1 MTAPAEAPRRP
12 GLPGTQ
18 QSLSPTVPATGSP
31 DPSLRQSLP
40 LLALGGVVL
49 VFASVG
55 LRGLSDPDLGWHLRT
70 GQLILDSG
78 FVGHDPWSFAS
89 SQPWVHHEW
98 GGEVLMYL
106 AYAGA
111 GYQGV
116 IVLRLVLMLTLG
128 VLVARACLRVAGPL
142 ATTIAMALSALS
154 LWSRATE
161 RPQLIS
167 LCILAAVLPAF
178 LRAAQERRP
187 PWWLVPVSLVWV
199 NVHALWVVIP
209 VLLVVLMVGMSL
221 DDRRSSRR
229 WLGPWSTCLG
239 CVLLVAMANPAG
251 AHIFGIFDV
260 GGAGFIGEF
269 GPPQLTDP
277 TNITAALLAAI
288 VVTAWARS
296 ESAVPWT
303 VLSFALVLIG
313 IGFLYSRNVPI
324 AAIGLAPL
332 AATAMS
338 GSVPLGRPF
347 KVPDRDK
354 WGLAALGI
362 AFAVVAAVQ
371 LGGSSGFGTP
381 GLGPAR
387 RLDALDGRAH
397 VLNEYNDGG
406 WLVWT
411 ARDTSVAIDGR
422 AEVYGSAYVTK
433 YLDARAMRPGWRR
446 YVASGDFAAAY
457 LYRSTPLVQGLRT
470 DGWRTV
476 WRHDHHVLMLP
487 PRTSTAP

>member
-1 MTAPAEAPRRP
+1 MTAAPSAPQLPDHSGTAPTPSSATP
-12 GLPGTQ
+12 G
-18 QSLSPTVPATGSP
+18 AMAP
-31 DPSLRQSLP
+31 DPSLRQSMP

-78 FVGHDPWSFAS
+78 FVSYDPWSFAS

-111 GYQGV
+111 GYTGV
-116 IVLRLVLMLTLG
+116 IVLRLILMLTLG
-128 VLVARACLRVAGPL
+128 FLVAGACLRVAGPL
-142 ATTIAMALSALS
+142 ASTVAFALAALS

-167 LCILAAVLPAF
+167 LCILAAILPAL
-178 LRAAQERRP
+178 LRAAQQRRA
-187 PWWLVPVSLVWV
+187 PWWLVPVTLVWV
-199 NVHALWVVIP
+199 NVHALWVLAP
-209 VLLVVLMVGMSL
+209 VLLVALMVGMSL
-221 DDRRSSRR
+221 DDRGRTRR
-229 WLGPWSTCLG
+229 WLSRWSACLG
-239 CVLLVAMANPAG
+239 SVLVVAMVNPAG
-251 AHIFGIFDV
+251 PRIFGIFDV

-269 GPPQLTDP
+269 APPRLTDP
-277 TNITAALLAAI
+277 TNITTALLSAVI
-288 VVTAWARS
+288 VAAWARS
-296 ESAVPWT
+296 SAIIPWAE
-303 VLSFALVLIG
+303 VSYVFVLIG
-313 IGFLYSRNVPI
+313 IGFLYARNVPI

-332 AATAMS
+332 AARALSRSTPGPS
-338 GSVPLGRPF
+338 GTRVPG
-347 KVPDRDK
+347 RDK
-354 WGLAALGI
+354 MGLAALAI
-362 AFAVVAAVQ
+362 AFVVVAAVQ
-371 LGGSSGFGTP
+371 LAGASALGAP
-381 GLGPAR
+381 GLGPGK
-387 RLDALDGRAH
+387 RLDALAGRAH

-422 AEVYGSAYVTK
+422 AEVYGSAYVTR
-433 YLDARAMRPGWRR
+433 YLDARAMRPGWRQF
-446 YVASGDFAAAY
+446 VTNGDFSAAY
-457 LYRSTPLVQGLRT
+457 LYRTTPLVEGLHI

-487 PRTSTAP
+487 PRTTPAP